1 MKGKIWL
8 GKQWVGINQIRGW
21 SEDALHF
28 RNQKTSAVQCRSLK
42 KCSRVHWRGGPPY
55 QAPRGWRGHDVGGFG
70 SSPHALATAGQEP
83 RLERA
88 SLRITRR

>member
-28 RNQKTSAVQCRSLK
+28 RNQKISAVQCRSLK
-42 KCSRVHWRGGPPY
+42 KCSRVHWGGWG
-55 QAPRGWRGHDVGGFG
+55 GWGTL
-70 SSPHALATAGQEP
+70 SSPAG
-83 RLERA
+83 LEG
-88 SLRITRR
+88 T